1 MRGVRKVRLKHNKKI
16 EEPSGLGALLGVSAV
31 FGILGAGLAPL
42 VLAIEIG
49 KNLEWAAMFEEFES
63 QFEKEIRIVKRA
75 FKELVKAIGS

>member
-1 MRGVRKVRLKHNKKI
+1 MRRARVVRKKA

-31 FGILGAGLAPL
+31 FGILVAGLAPL

-49 KNLEWAAMFEEFES
+49 KNIEWAAMFEEFES